1 MMPLIFPEAR
11 PSGVPQQT
19 IWIFGRQA
27 DAYLGLNDSNVPSAI
42 FPLEGRMPVMGRSFG
57 AVRLEFR
64 SNLRIEMSG
73 AFSLPGC
80 AILTCEDRTLMPTFS
95 ALIEALG
102 TRLRQ
107 SAGRTAQDFTQFLG
121 GWERLFQR
129 RRRLSADEEQALWGE
144 LVFMSLR
151 PSADNAL
158 YAWRKPRTESFN
170 FQAGGI
176 AFDVRT
182 SGEFGLHRISYKQML
197 PPAQPGKIFLVSQW
211 AVEDVRHG
219 TSLGQLVDS
228 LTSRVS
234 DKILFEE
241 KLMETG
247 YSRADAA
254 LYDSKFILLE
264 PPFLLDAVDVPRA
277 RALDPGVLELSYS
290 IQLDRNKQISETDEA
305 AILEC
310 AFG

>member
-1 MMPLIFPEAR
+1 MTPLIFPEAR
-11 PSGVPQQT
+11 PSGVPLQT
-19 IWIFGRQA
+19 IWIFSRQP

-80 AILTCEDRTLMPTFS
+80 AILTCDDRTLVPTFS

-102 TRLRQ
+102 VHILQ
-107 SAGRTAQDFTQFLG
+107 SAGRTAQEFALFLG
-121 GWERLFQR
+121 SWERLFQR
-129 RRRLSADEEQALWGE
+129 RRRLSADEELALWGE
-144 LVFMSLR
+144 LIFISRHSV
-151 PSADNAL
+151 DNAL

-170 FQAGGI
+170 FQAGGV

-182 SGEFGLHRISYKQML
+182 SSEFGFHRISHNQIL
-197 PPAQPGKIFLVSQW
+197 QPVQAGKIFFVSQW

-219 TSLGQLVDS
+219 KSLGQLVDS
-228 LTSRVS
+228 LTNRVS
-234 DKILFEE
+234 DRILFEE

-247 YSRADAA
+247 YSRTDVA
-254 LYDSKFILLE
+254 LYDGRFILLE
-264 PPFLLDAVDVPRA
+264 QPFLLDAVEVPRP
-277 RALDPGVLELSYS
+277 RTLDPGVLQLSYS